1 MLCQCS
7 FMHDTEFIIY
17 SNIFLSNIHI
27 ACWVRFFSA
36 QLFSKSMFY
45 ERIGRGSHDQKEW
58 LQHKILDQRPF
69 LWKHMPTLNFFD
81 ASSFHNF
88 TRESNILWGYGYK
101 QIGML
106 TTRTRTDLCNCLWYL
121 LHLQKIFWASICQKC
136 IRAFL
141 KLTISKVHIS
151 IRCVKFSRPIQLY
164 IGNNFTIWFL
174 ISLIKCYLIWTSSY
188 I

>member
-36 QLFSKSMFY
+36 QLFFKSMFY

-88 TRESNILWGYGYK
+88 TRESNILWDFGYK
-101 QIGML
+101 QIQSTLVNSNSDNSNFRL
-106 TTRTRTDLCNCLWYL
+106 TRSFPLVPTFFLYKVTKFTPDNSNLVNSKYRLTRSDF
-121 LHLQKIFWASICQKC
+121 Q
-136 IRAFL
+136 
-141 KLTISKVHIS
+141 V
-151 IRCVKFSRPIQLY
+151 PM
-164 IGNNFTIWFL
+164 
-174 ISLIKCYLIWTSSY
+174 SY
-188 I
+188 FI